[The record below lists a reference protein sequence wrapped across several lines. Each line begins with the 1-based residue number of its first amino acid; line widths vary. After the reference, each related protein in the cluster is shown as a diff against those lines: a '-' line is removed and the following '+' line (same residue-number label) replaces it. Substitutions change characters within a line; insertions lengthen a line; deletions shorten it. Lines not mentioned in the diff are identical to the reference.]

1 MTKIKFCGLKSLRDV
16 EYVNLCRPDYV
27 GFVFWP
33 RSKRFVT
40 REPAEQMKGALAPG
54 ITAVGVFVDEA
65 PEKVAELLNDGVI
78 DLAQLHGS
86 EDAAYIAKLRSLTD
100 KGLIRAFRVHSVSE
114 LAGVEECTADQILL
128 DSGAGSGERF
138 DWSVV
143 KTVKRPF
150 FLAGGLTPENA
161 AQAVQSLHPYAL
173 DVSSGIETEGVK
185 DMEKMK
191 AFMNAV
197 RDADRRPTSEGGFKR

>member
-33 RSKRFVT
+33 KSKRFVE
-40 REPAEQMKGALAPG
+40 RELAEQMKGALAPG

-65 PEKVAELLNDGVI
+65 PEKVAALLNDDVI
-78 DLAQLHGS
+78 NLAQLHGS
-86 EDAAYIAKLRSLTD
+86 EDGAYIAKLRQLTG
-100 KGLIRAFRVHSVSE
+100 KGLIKAFRVK
-114 LAGVEECTADQILL
+114 GREEILSAEQSRAEQILL

-143 KTVKRPF
+143 KDVKRPY
-150 FLAGGLTPENA
+150 FLAGGLKPENA
-161 AQAVQSLHPYAL
+161 KAAVESLHPYAL

-185 DMEKMK
+185 DPEKMK
-191 AFMNAV
+191 AFMKAV
-197 RDADRRPTSEGGFKR
+197 RDCDV